1 MQYRTKSIYSVGFT
15 CVWTFESIGCG
26 KPRVT
31 IVLYVGDCP
40 RLLKYNAYMEE
51 NRASIAKRFLEHLKE
66 ECDSL
71 SAISDVSVKLK
82 TIQVVFDIVS
92 TKEYLETIYNKLLVH
107 PLYDIDRDIDYGE
120 WANYKWKNQK
130 VIRLWNNAKDC
141 YGYMP
146 DVEERKK
153 AIDTIYSSVTIHG
166 RDKDEGQK
174 RIEEEKSKLHSAIDV
189 LLSDVYLGSDK
200 IDVAINNGLMNLK
213 NILSKIDDVIKK
225 PKRDNVKFALMVDDI
240 LSRYKAK
247 MKALDPNFKEFN
259 EWKEGHQDIDEDM
272 YERYLAKILLDF
284 LNSDF
289 LQYDIEE
296 ICTSRAENIYKDS
309 QIEDLSLNLT
319 EKEKI
324 ELKRKYYK
332 LRKLVGFENGRFD
345 FSKKGKLG
353 FHIYHYRHKISQ
365 DGIDGLVRFMQI
377 TEFIYEDLDMYNSGE
392 SLNETEE
399 LKCPFCEEQI
409 ENCIIK
415 RDAKIWLTVI
425 YNYRDELAKNKS
437 LWLSVYAVLVS
448 YNTIDDNVRSFCNM
462 VMVYFEQKLDNS
474 NISREWKKIK
484 GEKIEKWETT
494 QRNERRVSL
503 AKEMSERY
511 RKIKATL

>member
-1 MQYRTKSIYSVGFT
+1 M
-15 CVWTFESIGCG
+15 
-26 KPRVT
+26 T

-40 RLLKYNAYMEE
+40 RLLKYNPYMEE

-66 ECDSL
+66 ECESL

-92 TKEYLETIYNKLLVH
+92 TKEYLETIYSKLLVH
-107 PLYDIDRDIDYGE
+107 PLYDIDRGIDYGE
-120 WANYKWKNQK
+120 WAKYEWRNIK
-130 VIRLWNNAKDC
+130 VNRLWNNAKDC

-225 PKRDNVKFALMVDDI
+225 PKRDNVKFALMMDDI

-259 EWKEGHQDIDEDM
+259 EWKEGHQDIDVDM

-296 ICTSRAENIYKDS
+296 ICTSKAENIYKDS

-377 TEFIYEDLDMYNSGE
+377 TEFIYEDLDKYNSGE

-415 RDAKIWLTVI
+415 MDAKIWLTVI

>member
-1 MQYRTKSIYSVGFT
+1 
-15 CVWTFESIGCG
+15 
-26 KPRVT
+26 
-31 IVLYVGDCP
+31 
-40 RLLKYNAYMEE
+40 MEE

-141 YGYMP
+141 YGYKP

-200 IDVAINNGLMNLK
+200 IDVAINNGLMILK
-213 NILSKIDDVIKK
+213 DILSKIDDVIKK

-272 YERYLAKILLDF
+272 YKRYLAKILLDF

-377 TEFIYEDLDMYNSGE
+377 TEFIYEDLDKYNSGE

-415 RDAKIWLTVI
+415 MDAKIWLTVI

>member
-1 MQYRTKSIYSVGFT
+1 MTNKDTS
-15 CVWTFESIGCG
+15 E
-26 KPRVT
+26 PE
-31 IVLYVGDCP
+31 
-40 RLLKYNAYMEE
+40 RLLERVAADCRPLQKQSNGTPKFNLFQIETDL
-51 NRASIAKRFLEHLKE
+51 F
-66 ECDSL
+66 
-71 SAISDVSVKLK
+71 SAIGYFEL
-82 TIQVVFDIVS
+82 
-92 TKEYLETIYNKLLVH
+92 IYHNLLTH
-107 PLYDIDRDIDYGE
+107 PRYDIDRGIDYEE
-120 WANYKWKNQK
+120 WADFDAWDPTH
-130 VIRLWNNAKDC
+130 I
-141 YGYMP
+141 YGGDEAGEKYDLLP
-146 DVEERKK
+146 ANEL
-153 AIDTIYSSVTIHG
+153 
-166 RDKDEGQK
+166 RDKVAYYINLNMTPTNWTKEMRENEIFVILEGLK
-174 RIEEEKSKLHSAIDV
+174 CLHILLVRINDL
-189 LLSDVYLGSDK
+189 
-200 IDVAINNGLMNLK
+200 
-213 NILSKIDDVIKK
+213 IKES
-225 PKRDNVKFALMVDDI
+225 PWDNHIYAQMVEDI
-240 LSRYKAK
+240 LQAHKAPK
-247 MKALDPNFKEFN
+247 KSLDPNFIAFN
-259 EWKEGHQDIDEDM
+259 KWKGNHQDIDEDM
-272 YERYLAKILLDF
+272 YKRCLADVLLKFLKTDF
-284 LNSDF
+284 I
-289 LQYDIEE
+289 QYDVTE
-296 ICTSRAENIYKDS
+296 IDKDRAEAIFKDS
-309 QIEDLSLNLT
+309 GIGLLCLNLSDD
-319 EKEKI
+319 ERD

-415 RDAKIWLTVI
+415 MDAKIWLTVI